1 MMREEAHRFGRSRHL
16 VGIAGVP
23 EGARGETG
31 VIVLNA
37 GLVHR
42 IGPFRLH
49 VELTRQLNAA
59 GYPTLRFDLSTL
71 GDSAASGGQQTRTQA
86 VCADVDDA
94 MKLLSER
101 AGCERF
107 VLVGLCSG
115 AQNAHVVAATDPRV
129 AGAVFLDGYAF
140 RTLGYKL
147 RHYLPRLVDPA
158 RWARRLMR
166 RAGGDTAAAVPKVAQ
181 PVFAVAPAPR
191 DEVIADFTGMVE
203 RGMKL
208 YLVYSGGIS
217 NYFNHARQFR
227 ECFGKV
233 MSHPAVTTRYAAET
247 DHTYILTGDRARLL
261 DGIGGWLSHNFP
273 PASAGRHP

>member
-1 MMREEAHRFGRSRHL
+1 MHEQAHRFGRARHL

-23 EGARGETG
+23 AGDAGDIG

-59 GYPTLRFDLSTL
+59 GYPTLRFDMSTL
-71 GDSAASGGQQTRTQA
+71 GDSAATGGGQTRVQQ
-86 VCADVDDA
+86 VLADLDDA
-94 MKLLSER
+94 MGLLASQ
-101 AGCERF
+101 AGCSRF

-115 AQNAHVVAATDPRV
+115 AQNAHVVAAQDPRV
-129 AGAVFLDGYAF
+129 AGAVFLDGYAY
-140 RTLGYKL
+140 RTLGYRL
-147 RHYLPRLVDPA
+147 RHYLPRLADPA
-158 RWARRLMR
+158 RWLRRFRRRGGEAR
-166 RAGGDTAAAVPKVAQ
+166 AAARAPE

-191 DEVIADFTGMVE
+191 AEVIADFTGMVA
-203 RGMKL
+203 RGMRL

-217 NYFNHARQFR
+217 DCFNHARQFR

-233 MSHPAVTTRYAAET
+233 MRHPAVATRYLAGT
-247 DHTYILTGDRARLL
+247 DHTYVLTGDRARLVH
-261 DGIGGWLSHNFP
+261 GIDDWLTHHFP
-273 PASAGRHP
+273 PAAAGRHP

>member
-1 MMREEAHRFGRSRHL
+1 MREEAHRFGRGRHL
-16 VGIAGVP
+16 VGIAGLT
-23 EGARGETG
+23 GDARCEMG

-49 VELTRQLNAA
+49 VELTRQLNTA
-59 GYPTLRFDLSTL
+59 GYPTLRFDMSTL
-71 GDSAASGGQQTRTQA
+71 GDSGAVGGGLTRAQQ
-86 VCADVDDA
+86 VCADLDDA
-94 MKLLSER
+94 MALLKAR

-115 AQNAHVVAATDPRV
+115 AQNAHVVATNDARV
-129 AGAVFLDGYAF
+129 TGAVFLDGYAY

-147 RHYLPRLVDPA
+147 RHYLPRLADPG
-158 RWARRLMR
+158 RWSRLLRRR
-166 RAGGDTAAAVPKVAQ
+166 TNGEKGEKAASE
-181 PVFAVAPAPR
+181 PVFAVPAAPR
-191 DEVIADFTGMVE
+191 EEVIANFTAMVD

-217 NYFNHARQFR
+217 NYFNHSRQFR

-233 MSHPAVTTRYAAET
+233 MSHPAVTTRYTAET
-247 DHTYILTGDRARLL
+247 DHTYILSGDRARLL
-261 DGIGGWLSHNFP
+261 DGIGGWLVSNFP
-273 PASAGRHP
+273 PATAGRSS

>member
-1 MMREEAHRFGRSRHL
+1 MREEAHRFGRGRHL
-16 VGIAGVP
+16 VGIAGLADVAA
-23 EGARGETG
+23 GDTG
-31 VIVLNA
+31 VIVINA

-71 GDSAASGGQQTRTQA
+71 GDSTATGGWQTRTQQ
-86 VCADVDDA
+86 VCADLDDA
-94 MKLLSER
+94 MNLLKSR

-115 AQNAHVVAATDPRV
+115 AQNAHIVAATDPRV
-129 AGAVFLDGYAF
+129 SGAVFLDGYAY

-147 RHYLPRLVDPA
+147 RHYLPRIVDPG
-158 RWARRLMR
+158 RWARLLRR
-166 RAGGDTAAAVPKVAQ
+166 RAGGGGDGLPK
-181 PVFAVAPAPR
+181 PPSEPIFAVAPAPR
-191 DEVIADFTGMVE
+191 EEVIADFTGMVA

-233 MSHPAVTTRYAAET
+233 MSHPAVTTRYLAET

-261 DGIGGWLSHNFP
+261 DGIGGWLAHNFP
-273 PASAGRHP
+273 PAAAGRHA

>member
-1 MMREEAHRFGRSRHL
+1 MMREEAFRFGRARHL

-23 EGARGETG
+23 EGSAGETG

-71 GDSAASGGQQTRTQA
+71 GDSGASGGGLTRTQQ

-94 MKLLSER
+94 MKLLAER
-101 AGCERF
+101 AGCKNF

-115 AQNAHVVAATDPRV
+115 AQNAHTVAASDPRV
-129 AGAVFLDGYAF
+129 SGAVFLDGYAY

-147 RHYLPRLVDPA
+147 RHYLPRALDPA
-158 RWARRLMR
+158 RWARFLRH
-166 RAGGDTAAAVPKVAQ
+166 RAGGGGTDKPASE

-191 DEVIADFTGMVE
+191 EEVIADFTGMVG

-217 NYFNHARQFR
+217 YCFNHARQFR

-233 MSHPAVTTRYAAET
+233 MDHPAVTTSYRAET
-247 DHTYILTGDRARLL
+247 DHTYILTGDRARLV
-261 DGIGGWLSHNFP
+261 DGIGGWLARNFP
-273 PASAGRHP
+273 PATGRHA

>member
-1 MMREEAHRFGRSRHL
+1 MREEAHRFGRERHL
-16 VGIAGVP
+16 VGIAGLP
-23 EGARGETG
+23 GFAHGDTG

-59 GYPTLRFDLSTL
+59 GYPTLRFDMSTL
-71 GDSAASGGQQTRTQA
+71 GDSGATGGGMTRTQQ
-86 VCADVDDA
+86 VCADLDDA
-94 MKLLSER
+94 MALMKRS

-129 AGAVFLDGYAF
+129 SGAVFLDGYAY

-147 RHYLPRLVDPA
+147 RHYLPRLADPG
-158 RWARRLMR
+158 RWTRWLRG
-166 RAGGDTAAAVPKVAQ
+166 RAGGGGATRSAPE
-181 PVFAVAPAPR
+181 PIFAVAPAPR
-191 DEVIADFTGMVE
+191 DEVIADFTGMVG

-217 NYFNHARQFR
+217 NYFNHARQFH

-233 MSHPAVTTRYAAET
+233 MSHPAVTTRYLAET

-261 DGIGGWLSHNFP
+261 DGIGGWLASNFP
-273 PASAGRHP
+273 PAAAGRSP

>member
-1 MMREEAHRFGRSRHL
+1 MMREEAHRFGRARHL
-16 VGIAGVP
+16 VGIAGIP
-23 EGARGETG
+23 QGPSGETG

-86 VCADVDDA
+86 VCGDVDDA
-94 MKLLSER
+94 MKLLAER

-107 VLVGLCSG
+107 ILVGLCSG

-129 AGAVFLDGYAF
+129 AGAVFLDGYAY

-158 RWARRLMR
+158 RWVRRLMQ
-166 RAGGDTAAAVPKVAQ
+166 RADGQPATAKVEAQ
-181 PVFAVAPAPR
+181 PIFAVAPAPR
-191 DEVIADFTGMVE
+191 EEVIADFTGMVN

-233 MSHPAVTTRYAAET
+233 MNHPAVTTRYAAET

-261 DGIGGWLSHNFP
+261 DGIGGWLSQNFP
-273 PASAGRHP
+273 PAAAGRHP

>member
-1 MMREEAHRFGRSRHL
+1 MMREEAHRFGRGRHL

-23 EGARGETG
+23 EGLAGETG

-49 VELTRQLNAA
+49 VELTRQLNEA

-71 GDSAASGGQQTRTQA
+71 GDSGATGGGLTRAQQ
-86 VCADVDDA
+86 VCADLDDA
-94 MKLLSER
+94 MNLLKAR

-115 AQNAHVVAATDPRV
+115 AQNAHIVAATDPRV
-129 AGAVFLDGYAF
+129 SGAVFLDGYAY

-147 RHYLPRLVDPA
+147 RHYLPRLVDPG
-158 RWARRLMR
+158 RWARLLR
-166 RAGGDTAAAVPKVAQ
+166 RKSGVSTDRPASE

-191 DEVIADFTGMVE
+191 EEVIADFTGMVE

-227 ECFGKV
+227 ECFGRV
-233 MSHPAVTTRYAAET
+233 MNHPAVTTRYVAET

-261 DGIGGWLSHNFP
+261 AGIGGWLRHNFP
-273 PASAGRHP
+273 PAHAGRPA

>member
-1 MMREEAHRFGRSRHL
+1 MREEAHRFGRGRHL

-23 EGARGETG
+23 GATHSETG

-59 GYPTLRFDLSTL
+59 GYPTLRFDMSTL
-71 GDSAASGGQQTRTQA
+71 GDSGATGGGLTRTQQ
-86 VCADVDDA
+86 VCADLDDA
-94 MKLLSER
+94 MALLKSR

-129 AGAVFLDGYAF
+129 SGAVFLDGYAYQ
-140 RTLGYKL
+140 TLGYKL
-147 RHYLPRLVDPA
+147 RHYLPRLVDPG
-158 RWARRLMR
+158 RWARLLRGR
-166 RAGGDTAAAVPKVAQ
+166 QGGGAADKSASE

-191 DEVIADFTGMVE
+191 DEVIADFTGMVD

-233 MSHPAVTTRYAAET
+233 MSHPAVTTRYVAET

-261 DGIGGWLSHNFP
+261 DGIGGWLASNFP
-273 PASAGRHP
+273 PAAAGRSA

>member
-1 MMREEAHRFGRSRHL
+1 MREEAHRFGRGRHL

-23 EGARGETG
+23 DGTSGETG

-49 VELTRQLNAA
+49 VELTRHLNEA

-71 GDSAASGGQQTRTQA
+71 GDSGATGGGLTRAQQ
-86 VCADVDDA
+86 VCADLDDA
-94 MKLLSER
+94 MNLLKAR

-115 AQNAHVVAATDPRV
+115 AQNAHIVAATDPRV
-129 AGAVFLDGYAF
+129 SGAVFLDGYAY

-147 RHYLPRLVDPA
+147 RHYLPRLVDPS
-158 RWARRLMR
+158 RWARMLR
-166 RAGGDTAAAVPKVAQ
+166 RKPDASTDRPASE

-191 DEVIADFTGMVE
+191 EEVIADFTGMVE

-227 ECFGKV
+227 ECFGRV
-233 MSHPAVTTRYAAET
+233 MSHPAVTTRYVAET

-261 DGIGGWLSHNFP
+261 DGIGGWLRRNFP
-273 PASAGRHP
+273 PAHAGRPA

>member
-1 MMREEAHRFGRSRHL
+1 MREEAHRFGRARHL
-16 VGIAGVP
+16 VGIAGVAD
-23 EGARGETG
+23 GVGSDTG
-31 VIVLNA
+31 VIVINA

-71 GDSAASGGQQTRTQA
+71 GDSSATGGGQTRTQQ
-86 VCADVDDA
+86 VCADLDDA
-94 MKLLSER
+94 MNLLKAR

-115 AQNAHVVAATDPRV
+115 AQNAHIVAATDSRV
-129 AGAVFLDGYAF
+129 SGAVFLDGYAY

-147 RHYLPRLVDPA
+147 RHYLPRIVDPG
-158 RWARRLMR
+158 RWARLLGR
-166 RAGGDTAAAVPKVAQ
+166 RTGGGGAAVAKAPPEA
-181 PVFAVAPAPR
+181 VFAVAPAPR
-191 DEVIADFTGMVE
+191 GEVIADFTGMVA

-233 MSHPAVTTRYAAET
+233 MSHPAVTTRYLAES

-261 DGIGGWLSHNFP
+261 DGIGGWLANNFP
-273 PASAGRHP
+273 PATAGRHA

>member
-1 MMREEAHRFGRSRHL
+1 MMREEAHRFGRGRHL

-23 EGARGETG
+23 DGAPGETG

-49 VELTRQLNAA
+49 VELTRQLNEA

-71 GDSAASGGQQTRTQA
+71 GDSGATGGGLTRAQQ
-86 VCADVDDA
+86 VCADLDDA
-94 MKLLSER
+94 MNLLKAR
-101 AGCERF
+101 TGCERF

-115 AQNAHVVAATDPRV
+115 AQNAHIVAATDPRV
-129 AGAVFLDGYAF
+129 SGAVFLDGYAY

-147 RHYLPRLVDPA
+147 RHYLPRMVDPG
-158 RWARRLMR
+158 RWVRLLRRKSGASTDR
-166 RAGGDTAAAVPKVAQ
+166 SPSE

-191 DEVIADFTGMVE
+191 EEVIADFTGMVE

-227 ECFGKV
+227 ECFGPV
-233 MSHPAVTTRYAAET
+233 MNHPAVTTRYVAET

-261 DGIGGWLSHNFP
+261 EGIGGWLRRNFP
-273 PASAGRHP
+273 TAYAGRPA

>member
-1 MMREEAHRFGRSRHL
+1 MMREEAHRFGRGRHL

-23 EGARGETG
+23 EGLSGETG

-49 VELTRQLNAA
+49 VELTRQLNDA

-71 GDSAASGGQQTRTQA
+71 GDSGATGGGLTRAQQ
-86 VCADVDDA
+86 VCADLDDA
-94 MKLLSER
+94 MNLLKSR

-115 AQNAHVVAATDPRV
+115 AQNAHIVAATDPRV
-129 AGAVFLDGYAF
+129 SGAVFLDGYAY

-147 RHYLPRLVDPA
+147 RHYLPRMVDPG
-158 RWARRLMR
+158 RWARLLR
-166 RAGGDTAAAVPKVAQ
+166 RRPDPGAERPPSE

-191 DEVIADFTGMVE
+191 EEVIADFTGMVE

-227 ECFGKV
+227 ECFGRV
-233 MSHPAVTTRYAAET
+233 MNHPAVTTRYVAET

-261 DGIGGWLSHNFP
+261 DGIGGWLQRNFP
-273 PASAGRHP
+273 PARTGRPA

>member
-1 MMREEAHRFGRSRHL
+1 MMREEAHRFGRGRHL

-23 EGARGETG
+23 DGGSGETG

-49 VELTRQLNAA
+49 VELTRHLNEA

-71 GDSAASGGQQTRTQA
+71 GDSGATGGGLTRAQQ
-86 VCADVDDA
+86 VCADLDDA
-94 MKLLSER
+94 MNLLKAR

-115 AQNAHVVAATDPRV
+115 AQNAHIVAATDPRV
-129 AGAVFLDGYAF
+129 SGAVFLDGYAY

-147 RHYLPRLVDPA
+147 RRYLPRLVDPG
-158 RWARRLMR
+158 RWARLLR
-166 RAGGDTAAAVPKVAQ
+166 RKPAAGTDRPASE

-191 DEVIADFTGMVE
+191 EEVIADFTGMVE

-227 ECFGKV
+227 ECFGRV
-233 MSHPAVTTRYAAET
+233 MSHPAVTTRYVAET

-261 DGIGGWLSHNFP
+261 DGIGGWLQRNFP
-273 PASAGRHP
+273 TAHAGRPA

>member
-1 MMREEAHRFGRSRHL
+1 MREEAHRFGRARHL
-16 VGIAGVP
+16 IGIAGVP

-59 GYPTLRFDLSTL
+59 GYPTLRFDMSTL
-71 GDSAASGGQQTRTQA
+71 GDSGATGGGMTRTQQ
-86 VCADVDDA
+86 VCADLDDA
-94 MKLLSER
+94 MVLMKSR

-129 AGAVFLDGYAF
+129 SGAVFLDGYAY

-147 RHYLPRLVDPA
+147 RHYLPRVADPG
-158 RWARRLMR
+158 RWARWLRGR
-166 RAGGDTAAAVPKVAQ
+166 PGGGGADKAAPE

-233 MSHPAVTTRYAAET
+233 MSHPAVTTRYLAET

-261 DGIGGWLSHNFP
+261 DGIGGWLARNFP
-273 PASAGRHP
+273 PAAAGRSP

>member
-1 MMREEAHRFGRSRHL
+1 MREEAHRFGRARHL
-16 VGIAGVP
+16 VGIVGLPDTAP
-23 EGARGETG
+23 GETG

-49 VELTRQLNAA
+49 VELTRRLGAA

-71 GDSAASGGQQTRTQA
+71 GDSSATGGGQTRTQQ

-94 MKLLSER
+94 MKLLAER
-101 AGCERF
+101 AGCTRF
-107 VLVGLCSG
+107 VLFGLCSG
-115 AQNAHVVAATDPRV
+115 AQNAHIVAATDPRV
-129 AGAVFLDGYAF
+129 SGAVFLDGYAY
-140 RTLGYKL
+140 RTLGHRL
-147 RHYLPRLVDPA
+147 RHYLPRLTDPE
-158 RWARRLMR
+158 RWARMLRPGAKNPGR
-166 RAGGDTAAAVPKVAQ
+166 EAKPVSE

-191 DEVIADFTGMVE
+191 EEVIADFAGMVS

-217 NYFNHARQFR
+217 AYFNHARQFR
-227 ECFGKV
+227 ECFGRV
-233 MSHPAVTTRYAAET
+233 MKHPAVTTRYIAEA

-261 DGIGGWLSHNFP
+261 DGVGGWLTRHFP
-273 PASAGRHP
+273 PALARSHA

>member
-1 MMREEAHRFGRSRHL
+1 MMREEAHRFGRARHL
-16 VGIAGVP
+16 VGIAGLP
-23 EGARGETG
+23 DGPRGETG

-49 VELTRQLNAA
+49 VELTRQINAV

-71 GDSAASGGQQTRTQA
+71 GDSAATGGGQTRTQQ
-86 VCADVDDA
+86 VCADLDDA
-94 MKLLSER
+94 MKLLKER

-115 AQNAHVVAATDPRV
+115 AQNAHIVAATDPRV
-129 AGAVFLDGYAF
+129 SGAVFLDGYAY

-147 RHYLPRLVDPA
+147 RHYLPRIVDPG
-158 RWARRLMR
+158 RWARLLRGR
-166 RAGGDTAAAVPKVAQ
+166 PEGGADRPASE

-191 DEVIADFTGMVE
+191 EEVIADFTGMVE

-217 NYFNHARQFR
+217 THFNHARQFR

-233 MSHPAVTTRYAAET
+233 MAHPSVTTRYVEET

-261 DGIGGWLSHNFP
+261 DGIGGWLTRNFP
-273 PASAGRHP
+273 LANAGRPA

>member
-1 MMREEAHRFGRSRHL
+1 MREEAHRFGRARHL

-49 VELTRQLNAA
+49 VELTRQLNAV

-71 GDSAASGGQQTRTQA
+71 GDSGATGGGQTRTQQ
-86 VCADVDDA
+86 VCADLDDA
-94 MKLLSER
+94 MALLKAR

-115 AQNAHVVAATDPRV
+115 AQNAHIVAATDPRV
-129 AGAVFLDGYAF
+129 TGAVFLDGYAY

-147 RHYLPRLVDPA
+147 RHYLPRVADPA
-158 RWARRLMR
+158 RWARFLR
-166 RAGGDTAAAVPKVAQ
+166 RRPAVSGEPAAPPE

-191 DEVIADFTGMVE
+191 EEVIADFTGMVE

-217 NYFNHARQFR
+217 NYFNHERQFR

-233 MSHPAVTTRYAAET
+233 MTHPGVTTRYLAET

-261 DGIGGWLSHNFP
+261 DGIGGWLTRNFP
-273 PASAGRHP
+273 PAAAGRHP

>member
-1 MMREEAHRFGRSRHL
+1 MREEAHRFGRGRHL
-16 VGIAGVP
+16 VGIVGTPGGPFAGT
-23 EGARGETG
+23 A

-49 VELTRQLNAA
+49 VELTRQLNET
-59 GYPTLRFDLSTL
+59 GYPTLRFDLSTV
-71 GDSAASGGQQTRTQA
+71 GDSGATGGGQTRAQQ
-86 VCADVDDA
+86 VCADLDDA
-94 MKLLSER
+94 MQLLKAR
-101 AGCERF
+101 TGCERF

-129 AGAVFLDGYAF
+129 AGAIFLDGYAY

-147 RHYLPRLVDPA
+147 RHYLPRIVDPA
-158 RWARRLMR
+158 RWTRLLRRR
-166 RAGGDTAAAVPKVAQ
+166 VRGGSDAKPASE

-191 DEVIADFTGMVE
+191 EEVIADFTRMVE
-203 RGMKL
+203 RGTKL

-233 MSHPAVTTRYAAET
+233 MADPAVTTRYLAGT
-247 DHTYILTGDRARLL
+247 DHTYILTGDRTRLL
-261 DGIGGWLSHNFP
+261 DGIGGWLASNFP
-273 PASAGRHP
+273 PASAGRLP

>member
-1 MMREEAHRFGRSRHL
+1 MREEAHRFGRGNHL
-16 VGIAGVP
+16 IGVAGIPADT
-23 EGARGETG
+23 RGETG

-49 VELTRQLNAA
+49 VELTRQLNEA

-71 GDSAASGGQQTRTQA
+71 GDSTATGGGKTRTQQ

-94 MKLLSER
+94 MRLLQER

-115 AQNAHVVAATDPRV
+115 AQNAHIVAATDPRV
-129 AGAVFLDGYAF
+129 TGAVFLDGYAY

-147 RHYLPRLVDPA
+147 RHYLPRMMDPG
-158 RWARRLMR
+158 RWARFLR
-166 RAGGDTAAAVPKVAQ
+166 RGANAADGAAKAAPE

-191 DEVIADFTGMVE
+191 EEVISDFTGMVS

-208 YLVYSGGIS
+208 YLVYTGGIS
-217 NYFNHARQFR
+217 THFNHARQFR

-233 MSHPAVTTRYAAET
+233 MSHPSVTTRYVGET

-261 DGIGGWLSHNFP
+261 DGIGGWVARNFP
-273 PASAGRHP
+273 LATAGRSA

>member
-1 MMREEAHRFGRSRHL
+1 MMREEAHRFGRGRHL

-23 EGARGETG
+23 EGAAGETG

-71 GDSAASGGQQTRTQA
+71 GDSSATGGGQTRTQQ
-86 VCADVDDA
+86 VCADLGDA
-94 MKLLSER
+94 MELLKQR

-115 AQNAHVVAATDPRV
+115 AQNAHIVAATDPRV
-129 AGAVFLDGYAF
+129 SGAVFLDGYAY
-140 RTLGYKL
+140 RTLGYTL
-147 RHYLPRLVDPA
+147 RHYLPRLVDPG
-158 RWARRLMR
+158 RWARLLR
-166 RAGGDTAAAVPKVAQ
+166 RPSGGAASGAKTASE

-191 DEVIADFTGMVE
+191 EEVIADFTGMVS

-227 ECFGKV
+227 ECFGRV
-233 MSHPAVTTRYAAET
+233 MDHPAVTTRYLAET

-261 DGIGGWLSHNFP
+261 DGIGGWLTRNFP
-273 PASAGRHP
+273 PAVAGRHA

>member
-1 MMREEAHRFGRSRHL
+1 MREEAHRFGRGNHL
-16 VGIAGVP
+16 VGIAGIP
-23 EGARGETG
+23 ASATGETG
-31 VIVLNA
+31 VIVVNA

-49 VELTRQLNAA
+49 VELTRQLNAS

-71 GDSAASGGQQTRTQA
+71 GDSAATGGGQTRTQQ
-86 VCADVDDA
+86 VCADLDDA
-94 MKLLSER
+94 MNLLKAR

-115 AQNAHVVAATDPRV
+115 AQNAHIVAATDPRV
-129 AGAVFLDGYAF
+129 SGAVFLDGYAY
-140 RTLGYKL
+140 RTVGYKL
-147 RHYLPRLVDPA
+147 RHYLPRIVDPG
-158 RWARRLMR
+158 RWARVLR
-166 RAGGDTAAAVPKVAQ
+166 RRGSANGIGGKPASE

-191 DEVIADFTGMVE
+191 AEVIADFTGMVA

-233 MSHPAVTTRYAAET
+233 MSHPAVTTRYSAES

-261 DGIGGWLSHNFP
+261 DGIGGWLTQNFP
-273 PASAGRHP
+273 PAAAGRHA

>member
-1 MMREEAHRFGRSRHL
+1 MREEAHRFGRGRHL

-23 EGARGETG
+23 DGPRGETG

-59 GYPTLRFDLSTL
+59 GYPTLRFDMSTL
-71 GDSAASGGQQTRTQA
+71 GDSTATGGGMTRTQQ
-86 VCADVDDA
+86 VCADLDDA
-94 MKLLSER
+94 MALLKSR

-129 AGAVFLDGYAF
+129 AGAVFLDGYAYQ
-140 RTLGYKL
+140 TLGYKL
-147 RHYLPRLVDPA
+147 RHYLPRLVDPG
-158 RWARRLMR
+158 RWARLLRR
-166 RAGGDTAAAVPKVAQ
+166 RAGGGGGEKAASE

-191 DEVIADFTGMVE
+191 EEVIADFTGMVG

-233 MSHPAVTTRYAAET
+233 MSHPAVTTRYLAET

-261 DGIGGWLSHNFP
+261 DGIGGWLASNFP
-273 PASAGRHP
+273 PATAGRSA